1 MELRDDAFFMKRALE
16 LAVQGAGSVSPNPM
30 VGSVIVYDG
39 EIIGEGYHQQFGG
52 PHAEVHAIKAVAN
65 KELLRHSTL
74 YVTLEPCS
82 HFGKTPPCSDLIVEK
97 GIARVVIGCRDP
109 HVKVAGK
116 GIARLH
122 TAGIAVTEGVLESEC
137 MKCNEAFMKSHT
149 AGLPFV
155 TLKLAQT
162 LDGKIATSL
171 GASRWITG
179 EESRSEVHHLRSV
192 YDAVMIGE
200 ATVRADDAELTV
212 RHCSG
217 RNPLRVVL
225 DCRLSL
231 PLESKIFG
239 SEAPTLVVASSS
251 FAGLPKVAELR
262 EKGMEVLFVDEHA
275 GKLDLHQVLV
285 ELHKRQVLSVLVEGG
300 SRLSASF
307 IREKLA
313 DKILIFI
320 APKLFGGDALSSFAP
335 LGISVPDQAVNLR
348 FEPPQFFGRDMLL
361 EAYVEAWTRDGQNQE
376 RNNIKRDL

>member
-1 MELRDDAFFMKRALE
+1 MELRDDAFFMRRALQ
-16 LAVQGAGSVSPNPM
+16 LASLGAGSVSPNPM
-30 VGSVIVYDG
+30 VGAVIVLDG

-52 PHAEVHAIKAVAN
+52 PHAEVRAIASVADGA
-65 KELLRHSTL
+65 LLRHSTL
-74 YVTLEPCS
+74 YVTLEPCA

-97 GIARVVIGCRDP
+97 GILRVVIGCRDP
-109 HVKVAGK
+109 HLKVAGK

-122 TAGIAVTEGVLESEC
+122 AAGIAVTEGVLEAEC
-137 MKCNEAFMKSHT
+137 MKCNEAFIKSHT
-149 AGLPFV
+149 TGLPFI

-179 EESRSEVHHLRSV
+179 EESRSEVHRLRSD
-192 YDAVMIGE
+192 YDAVMVGE
-200 ATVRADDAELTV
+200 ATVRADDAQLTV

-231 PLESKIFG
+231 PLESKIFD
-239 SEAPTLVVASSS
+239 SEAQTLVVASSVY
-251 FAGLPKVAELR
+251 AGLPKAALLR
-262 EKGMEVLFVDEHA
+262 DKGVTVLFVDEHS

-307 IREKLA
+307 IREKLV

-320 APKLFGGDALSSFAP
+320 APKLFGGDGLSAFAP
-335 LGISVPDQAVNLR
+335 LGVSIPGQAVNLC
-348 FEPPQFFGRDMLL
+348 FGLPQFFGRDLL
-361 EAYVEAWTRDGQNQE
+361 VEAYVEA
-376 RNNIKRDL
+376 